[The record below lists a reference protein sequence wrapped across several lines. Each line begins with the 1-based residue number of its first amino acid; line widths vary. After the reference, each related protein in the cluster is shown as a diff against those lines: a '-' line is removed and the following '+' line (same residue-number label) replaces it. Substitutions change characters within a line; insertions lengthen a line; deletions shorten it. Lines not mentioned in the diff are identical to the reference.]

1 MRSRLDREAAMNED
15 PGSGRQAP
23 SDNDDV
29 QPSDDPP
36 LGPVYLVRPRH
47 RTDDQGLLEMAL
59 EFTEAA
65 LEKVYPLNDHQRYP
79 VLAARAL
86 LLLARFERDRDIAV
100 LLVAQQAAREV
111 RAQFKPEDP
120 QYLQLLYSWGDMLAD
135 AYRQTGEPQ
144 LMSESVGLYLTDG
157 ISNLKG
163 DQGALPDVA
172 RLMARVAAADLVCY
186 WDIGNATW
194 ANDAVDAAQGALTLT
209 PHDSQERPARAW
221 LYQQAR
227 AAAERIPP
235 DQETKARVVGA
246 LTR

>member
-1 MRSRLDREAAMNED
+1 
-15 PGSGRQAP
+15 
-23 SDNDDV
+23 
-29 QPSDDPP
+29 
-36 LGPVYLVRPRH
+36 
-47 RTDDQGLLEMAL
+47 MAL
-59 EFTEAA
+59 EFTEAVLDSA
-65 LEKVYPLNDHQRYP
+65 YPLYGNQRYP

-86 LLLARFERDRDIAV
+86 LLLALFERDRDIAV
-100 LLVAQQAAREV
+100 LLTAQQAAREV

-144 LMSESVGLYLTDG
+144 LMTESVGLYLTDG
-157 ISNLKG
+157 INNLRCNES
-163 DQGALPDVA
+163 ALPDVA

-186 WDIGNATW
+186 WDIGNPAW
-194 ANDAVDAAQGALTLT
+194 ASDAVDAAQGALGLT
-209 PHDSQERPARAW
+209 PHDGQERPARAW

-235 DQETKARVVGA
+235 DQETRDRVISA